1 MEKDFNNIDEKSL
14 IDDERIAKYLKGKMT
29 ADEEQAFMRELETN
43 AELKEKSIAMA
54 RIAKAMKEVGTANDK
69 EVVEGLLASDYEEIK
84 EVISDA
90 TKENVAACAMPADYI
105 NSAAEP
111 ASAQKRSLRRSLTWL
126 SAVASVALLIWAGIG
141 YNDYRSTTGLG
152 NEYATAFTSSQL
164 NRGGETYTDVEK
176 KLTLLFDNVIDG
188 RDLKSTIHDLTLCW
202 ELSTQE
208 TYNDYTDFAPE
219 IGWNLAISHLKNND
233 RKQAKAVLE
242 KLTTIVPAGSAI
254 SDKARELLK
263 KVDE

>member
-14 IDDERIAKYLKGKMT
+14 IDDERIAQYLKGKMP
-29 ADEEQAFMRELETN
+29 ADEEQTFMRELETN
-43 AELKEKSIAMA
+43 GELKEKAIAIA
-54 RIAKAMKEVGTANDK
+54 RLAKAMKVVGTANDK

-84 EVISDA
+84 EVISVA
-90 TKENVAACAMPADYI
+90 TKEDVAACA
-105 NSAAEP
+105 SAAEP

-188 RDLKSTIHDLTLCW
+188 RDLKSTIHDLALCW

-219 IGWNLAISHLKNND
+219 IGWNLSIAHLKNND

-242 KLTTIVPAGSAI
+242 KLTTVAPAGSAI
-254 SDKARELLK
+254 NDKTRELLTIINQL
-263 KVDE
+263 